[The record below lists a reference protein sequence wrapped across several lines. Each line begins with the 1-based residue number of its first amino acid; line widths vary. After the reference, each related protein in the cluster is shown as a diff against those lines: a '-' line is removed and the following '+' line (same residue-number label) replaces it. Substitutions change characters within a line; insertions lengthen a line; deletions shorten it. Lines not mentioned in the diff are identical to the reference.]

1 MCADMFWRTLRARAR
16 VFECVS
22 NEADD
27 DDVDDDDG
35 DCDDNDDDAV
45 IWPGIKAAQ

>member
-1 MCADMFWRTLRARAR
+1 MCADMFWRALCAR